1 MAPNLAHKLS
11 EIAEINLIAKVFLI
25 FFFST
30 FTDVDE
36 MLYLRFMFAPTLEAS
51 NKSSSTATSS
61 G

>member
-11 EIAEINLIAKVFLI
+11 DIAEINLIAKVFLI

-36 MLYLRFMFAPTLEAS
+36 MLYLRFMFPPALEAS